1 MRGNQ
6 EMSNQTII
14 FNWVDEI
21 LNVAAIMA
29 GINVDIMLAS
39 GTEIRFPGDIFET
52 IRKRGAMNEAG
63 KLIVSR
69 GVVVIGANQNDS
81 VEIIIGEKIIY
92 AFGSKR
98 N

>member
-1 MRGNQ
+1 
-6 EMSNQTII
+6 MSSQTII

-21 LNVAAIMA
+21 LDVAAIMA

-52 IRKRGAMNEAG
+52 IMKRGAMNEAG

-69 GVVVIGANQNDS
+69 GVVVIGLNQNDS

>member
-1 MRGNQ
+1 MT
-6 EMSNQTII
+6 NQTII

-21 LNVAAIMA
+21 LNVASIMA

-52 IRKRGAMNEAG
+52 IRKRGAMNEVG

-69 GVVVIGANQNDS
+69 GVVAIGANQNDS

>member
-1 MRGNQ
+1 MT
-6 EMSNQTII
+6 NQTII

>member
-1 MRGNQ
+1 
-6 EMSNQTII
+6 MSNQTII

>member
-1 MRGNQ
+1 MT
-6 EMSNQTII
+6 NQTII

-21 LNVAAIMA
+21 LNVASIMA

>member
-1 MRGNQ
+1 MT
-6 EMSNQTII
+6 NQTII

-69 GVVVIGANQNDS
+69 GVVLIGENQNDS
-81 VEIIIGEKIIY
+81 VEIIIGQKIIY
-92 AFGSKR
+92 AFGSK
-98 N
+98 